1 MKHLALFLVLL
12 MLFTS
17 VFSVTSLAQGYQQQ
31 LPVEP
36 TFETMEEVHANG
48 PALFGP
54 VYNREFVTDP
64 AMETYPEGTT
74 YVYRSNTYTGLTAGY
89 RMNTNLL
96 VYTDE
101 EIADKD
107 AALNYLKGLGITDMI
122 DEAGGSAVLVTPVD
136 KAAGFGAADQYAYYK
151 LQAAMC
157 NLGGGVW
164 GGAGYIDNFYYG
176 GVTNRYLIGI
186 GGGAAFLC
194 NSVAPQL
201 DYIGRIAGMMLVNA
215 DMEQILDVAVPVPV
229 YLVNPSEQAAD
240 KFIEVNGAYASEILE
255 GKTVYFNQQF
265 PVRKVVVAD
274 EGKELADYVKDA
286 YYSLL
291 IKAMRTPVVK
301 SGLFTP
307 AGEYSGYAFS
317 QAPYTLTARNPI
329 LNGKTPD
336 GIVVTEH
343 QEERFSEFQA
353 ENGEYL
359 NTWYEFL
366 PEEVLSGTAAEHSIP
381 LILSNHGG
389 GDDPVQATDELGL
402 ITLAGRERLAV
413 VAPRYATDVPGAG
426 IFGPSPFDVN
436 GKALPALV
444 RYMLETYPALDPG
457 RVYVT
462 GYSMGGSSTN
472 RTCYGDSS
480 LFAAAVNMS
489 GTPYT
494 YEDDPYANADQFA
507 DIDIPMM
514 LTTCTYDTATH
525 FDSANGYIAPD
536 FQLNIINY
544 LKWNEMDKGLN
555 AYEDF
560 DFETYEFSGF
570 KGDIYRETMIND
582 EYPFYQWFFTND
594 AGAPMVGLSIIEFI
608 PHGLYQEYAHI
619 AWNYFKQFSRDPETK
634 EIIYNPYAD

>member
-1 MKHLALFLVLL
+1 
-12 MLFTS
+12 
-17 VFSVTSLAQGYQQQ
+17 
-31 LPVEP
+31 
-36 TFETMEEVHANG
+36 
-48 PALFGP
+48 
-54 VYNREFVTDP
+54 
-64 AMETYPEGTT
+64 
-74 YVYRSNTYTGLTAGY
+74 
-89 RMNTNLL
+89 
-96 VYTDE
+96 
-101 EIADKD
+101 
-107 AALNYLKGLGITDMI
+107 MI

-436 GKALPALV
+436 GKALPAWP
-444 RYMLETYPALDPG
+444 PAPPG
-457 RVYVT
+457 ACTCPRKRRLPPLRRWTRRSCSPPPSMTWTAPTTRPRASWARGIRTRSACSPASTVWERSNTTLKSIPRSASKRT
-462 GYSMGGSSTN
+462 GS
-472 RTCYGDSS
+472 
-480 LFAAAVNMS
+480 
-489 GTPYT
+489 
-494 YEDDPYANADQFA
+494 
-507 DIDIPMM
+507 
-514 LTTCTYDTATH
+514 
-525 FDSANGYIAPD
+525 
-536 FQLNIINY
+536 
-544 LKWNEMDKGLN
+544 
-555 AYEDF
+555 
-560 DFETYEFSGF
+560 
-570 KGDIYRETMIND
+570 
-582 EYPFYQWFFTND
+582 
-594 AGAPMVGLSIIEFI
+594 
-608 PHGLYQEYAHI
+608 
-619 AWNYFKQFSRDPETK
+619 
-634 EIIYNPYAD
+634 